1 MLMTYEDLQKQ
12 HNNLYIHEMDLY
24 EVKGLKGLYID
35 GCIAIDKNLTQRE
48 KGCILAEE
56 IGHHLTSVGDIL
68 DQSNDNNRKQEYKA
82 RLVSYDIQIGL
93 QGIIDSYEAGCTSL
107 YSMAE
112 FLDVTE
118 DYLNEALDTYKNKYG
133 VYVIYNEYIIYFMP
147 CLGVLKRL

>member
-1 MLMTYEDLQKQ
+1 MTYEDLQKQ

>member
-1 MLMTYEDLQKQ
+1 MTYEDLQKQ

-48 KGCILAEE
+48 KGCVLAEE

>member
-1 MLMTYEDLQKQ
+1 MTYEDLQKQ

-147 CLGVLKRL
+147 CLGVLKKI